1 MTSQNNKKETVK
13 SGNTKSDLTITK
25 LTKHRHYLLTLN
37 EVERFDKL
45 KQYLT
50 GLKSTNYI
58 IAAKEIA
65 PTTKHEHIH
74 IYVQFKNPLHL
85 SVKKCEG
92 AHIDACRGSPQQVQD
107 YVKKDGKIIF
117 EEGILRKT
125 GALSIKD
132 VKEMNRE
139 ERDDLDI
146 RYYNIVKQINHQED
160 MKIDINEWFKEDMK
174 VVYICGPSGS
184 GKSKKAVEVIKEH
197 TDEKINIVK
206 HVNNFWEGADG
217 ETKTALYDEFRPSH
231 MQASEFINFIDYNK
245 HLMNIKGGEVRNNYN
260 FIVITSIF
268 KPTDIYK
275 NLPEEDKIQWLRRM
289 EIINL
294 YPEELE
300 DNAFEQLNKDNEMLF
315 K

>member
-1 MTSQNNKKETVK
+1 MTSQNNKMETVK
-13 SGNTKSDLTITK
+13 SGNTKSD

-37 EVERFDKL
+37 EVEKFDKL

-58 IAAKEIA
+58 IASKEIA
-65 PTTKHEHIH
+65 PTTGHEHIH
-74 IYVQFKNPLHL
+74 IYVQFKNPLKL
-85 SVKKCEG
+85 SIKKCEG

-107 YVKKDGKIIF
+107 YVKKDGNIIF
-117 EEGILRKT
+117 EDGILRKT

-139 ERDDLDI
+139 DREDLDI

-160 MKIDINEWFKEDMK
+160 MKIDINDWYKEDMK

-268 KPTDIYK
+268 KPDEIYK

-300 DNAFEQLNKDNEMLF
+300 DNAFEHLNKDNEMLF